1 MLPFWSQILTSFL
14 IYLKVPSS
22 PRKTPAGKQETHANV
37 KISRH
42 SECPFLRLQKLSPVN
57 CWWDYSRLKGPR
69 VVHSSALWGRGG
81 LGSPKKPHGA
91 AAPPTRAV
99 RSSSSEELSTCSSH
113 PAWGPDLDPYWPS
126 PRGQRPRR
134 NGFCGSRVGLLG
146 TEFQFTAG
154 RVPRSRAPRP
164 RGVGLAR
171 GTPPGTGWLGE
182 GSGGPREA
190 NAPSKK
196 PKPPCT
202 VEAALG
208 AFAFLLPHPRG

>member
-1 MLPFWSQILTSFL
+1 MGEGWAWKSQ
-14 IYLKVPSS
+14 KA
-22 PRKTPAGKQETHANV
+22 TP
-37 KISRH
+37 
-42 SECPFLRLQKLSPVN
+42 
-57 CWWDYSRLKGPR
+57 
-69 VVHSSALWGRGG
+69 GR
-81 LGSPKKPHGA
+81 
-91 AAPPTRAV
+91 APPTRAV
-99 RSSSSEELSTCSSH
+99 RSSCSEELSTCSSR

-182 GSGGPREA
+182 GRAPGGKCSIKETKATLYRGGGSRRICFPP
-190 NAPSKK
+190 APPAWITQKG
-196 PKPPCT
+196 
-202 VEAALG
+202 AALSTCIPLS
-208 AFAFLLPHPRG
+208 ARAARLPADGGGDLKKKKKSQSQKRRPSPVDTSSGLEAHGGNGDARRDEKGGHRAATYMAA

>member
-69 VVHSSALWGRGG
+69 VVHSSTLWGRGG

-91 AAPPTRAV
+91 AAPPTLWDRAAQRSSLPAVRILRGAPTWIPIGQVPVVSARAV
-99 RSSSSEELSTCSSH
+99 TVS
-113 PAWGPDLDPYWPS
+113 
-126 PRGQRPRR
+126 
-134 NGFCGSRVGLLG
+134 VGL
-146 TEFQFTAG
+146 E
-154 RVPRSRAPRP
+154 
-164 RGVGLAR
+164 
-171 GTPPGTGWLGE
+171 
-182 GSGGPREA
+182 SGCW
-190 NAPSKK
+190 APSFNS
-196 PKPPCT
+196 PP
-202 VEAALG
+202 EGFLG
-208 AFAFLLPHPRG
+208 RGRRGPGELGLLAGHRQGQAG